1 VPYSFFVDDH
11 EILGT
16 LEEVTNLEKEKN
28 FEKITEIVYQP
39 QALFKLVNFFVLKFT
54 LELIFEVTF
63 YLSIRV
69 RSVTRCSSTIEG
81 HTEAVISVAFSPDGK

>member
-1 VPYSFFVDDH
+1 MPYSFFVDDH

-39 QALFKLVNFFVLKFT
+39 QAIKVSLQ
-54 LELIFEVTF
+54 
-63 YLSIRV
+63 
-69 RSVTRCSSTIEG
+69 C
-81 HTEAVISVAFSPDGK
+81 VIINTKHNMNAS

>member
-1 VPYSFFVDDH
+1 MPYSFFVDDH

-39 QALFKLVNFFVLKFT
+39 QALFKLVNFCCVK
-54 LELIFEVTF
+54 I
-63 YLSIRV
+63 Y
-69 RSVTRCSSTIEG
+69 
-81 HTEAVISVAFSPDGK
+81 A

>member
-1 VPYSFFVDDH
+1 MTNEEIEEDVPYSFFVDDH

-39 QALFKLVNFFVLKFT
+39 QALFKLVNFCCVK
-54 LELIFEVTF
+54 I
-63 YLSIRV
+63 Y
-69 RSVTRCSSTIEG
+69 
-81 HTEAVISVAFSPDGK
+81 A